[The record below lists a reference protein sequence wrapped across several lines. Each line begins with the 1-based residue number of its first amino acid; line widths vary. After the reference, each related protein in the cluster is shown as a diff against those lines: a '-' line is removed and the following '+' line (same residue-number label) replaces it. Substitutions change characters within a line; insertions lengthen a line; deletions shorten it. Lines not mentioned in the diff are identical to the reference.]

1 MSIIFRNVRYLTP
14 EFTVAEGTVGVHG
27 KNIVYIGAEPPENTD
42 PAATVIDGRGRLLLP
57 GLFNIHTHLAMDLM
71 RGYGENLSLQD
82 WLFTRIFPFEAK
94 LSTNAIYWGAK
105 LAIAENLRFGAVAA
119 TDMYMDV
126 DAVCR
131 AAAESGFKLNAALMS
146 PVGADKTG
154 EQPFSGAA
162 EALAKWHNY
171 DGGRIRIDS
180 YIHAEYTTDEATC
193 RLMRDIA
200 KEYGLNMHLHLS
212 ETRLEQEECKE
223 RHGGL
228 TPAGWFAQLGVFDV
242 PTTAAHAVWVDDADI
257 KIMAEY
263 GVTVAHNPVSNLKLA
278 SGIAPVPRLLAAG
291 VNVGLGTDSSAS
303 NNNQNLWEEMK
314 LMGLLHKANT
324 GDPTVIMP
332 REVIQAATL
341 SGAVS
346 QGRSNT
352 GVIAVGKRADLQLL
366 NIDQPHYAPCYDWLN
381 NLVFAA
387 QGADVVLTMV
397 DGEILYRDGEYST
410 LDIEQ
415 IVYEVE
421 QERKRIMAEL

>member
-1 MSIIFRNVRYLTP
+1 
-14 EFTVAEGTVGVHG
+14 
-27 KNIVYIGAEPPENTD
+27 
-42 PAATVIDGRGRLLLP
+42 
-57 GLFNIHTHLAMDLM
+57 
-71 RGYGENLSLQD
+71 
-82 WLFTRIFPFEAK
+82 
-94 LSTNAIYWGAK
+94 
-105 LAIAENLRFGAVAA
+105 
-119 TDMYMDV
+119 
-126 DAVCR
+126 
-131 AAAESGFKLNAALMS
+131 
-146 PVGADKTG
+146 
-154 EQPFSGAA
+154 
-162 EALAKWHNY
+162 
-171 DGGRIRIDS
+171 
-180 YIHAEYTTDEATC
+180 
-193 RLMRDIA
+193 
-200 KEYGLNMHLHLS
+200 
-212 ETRLEQEECKE
+212 
-223 RHGGL
+223 
-228 TPAGWFAQLGVFDV
+228 
-242 PTTAAHAVWVDDADI
+242 
-257 KIMAEY
+257 MAEY

-303 NNNQNLWEEMK
+303 NNNQNLWEEIK

-410 LDIEQ
+410 LEIEQ